1 MMVGCSGSKGI
12 GQEKAPTRGLAVLT
26 LRLPCPSAVNT
37 TAAANATIAP
47 RSERRATLV
56 WNVTTED
63 ALIKFPT
70 LSWDN
75 STIFLNTNATLLAY
89 RASDGHQLWNTTLA
103 GPITDVGVRPND
115 SKLLY
120 VTTVRAAAGWERG
133 HGGGSSQRQHPRVES
148 SCAVMPTPPAHA
160 SLSFAAAFILIPML
174 TSRCAAGRAGGPQ
187 AVRAVPGGQ
196 GLGGVDAR
204 VDGRPAL
211 RTRSQPR
218 RQDAL
223 PGDQRRWEGHARRGG
238 GVG

>member
-1 MMVGCSGSKGI
+1 MPI
-12 GQEKAPTRGLAVLT
+12 RGVAALT

-47 RSERRATLV
+47 RSERKAMLV

-133 HGGGSSQRQHPRVES
+133 HGGGSRQQQHPRVES
-148 SCAVMPTPPAHA
+148 SCALMPTAPAHTCYPFCRSFH
-160 SLSFAAAFILIPML
+160 SLSDADVSLCCRSCRRAASCSRCPPRARARWCGP
-174 TSRCAAGRAGGPQ
+174 TSRRRTCPPHPQSAPTARRSSWGPAEVGRA
-187 AVRAVPGGQ
+187 
-196 GLGGVDAR
+196 
-204 VDGRPAL
+204 
-211 RTRSQPR
+211 
-218 RQDAL
+218 
-223 PGDQRRWEGHARRGG
+223 
-238 GVG
+238 